1 MYFNFKKD
9 LFLWLFFFIWLMLI
23 FYFGN
28 INSYVARYLDLPII
42 AVYVFAGYALSELY
56 KTYKIAA
63 LSITIYCVL
72 CMFIFMLPM
81 LEFRHRYN
89 GAKQFA
95 LYVKEKTKDNAIVI
109 AMDDGPFIEYYG
121 HRRTL
126 GHPIGDTLK
135 INNLVGDIN
144 KYLKKEVPV
153 YLIESG
159 LAYDPGMLFKN
170 ALFGNFNVSIV
181 GEKLTED
188 YHRPDAGLRL
198 YYEKLFKI
206 EPK

>member
-28 INSYVARYLDLPII
+28 TNSYVARYLDIPII
-42 AVYVFAGYALSELY
+42 AVYVFASYALSELY

-63 LSITIYCVL
+63 LSITIYFVL
-72 CMFIFMLPM
+72 SMFIFMVPM

-126 GHPIGDTLK
+126 CHPIGDTLK
-135 INNLVGDIN
+135 INNLVEDIN

-153 YLIESG
+153 YLIESA